1 MPDQSMLGY
10 IDDCWIVVIQMSVH
24 IAGPGMDFKLD
35 LLSGSGGA
43 ENRQWDN
50 LYLLASQF
58 ILSKKYEGDS
68 HARGGC
74 GSELLGNSGVRKGI
88 CTEDK

>member
-1 MPDQSMLGY
+1 MRTVIVLMPDQSMLGY

-43 ENRQWDN
+43 ENRQWDAYFVVN
-50 LYLLASQF
+50 CNIYL
-58 ILSKKYEGDS
+58 
-68 HARGGC
+68 
-74 GSELLGNSGVRKGI
+74 SGTRI
-88 CTEDK
+88 